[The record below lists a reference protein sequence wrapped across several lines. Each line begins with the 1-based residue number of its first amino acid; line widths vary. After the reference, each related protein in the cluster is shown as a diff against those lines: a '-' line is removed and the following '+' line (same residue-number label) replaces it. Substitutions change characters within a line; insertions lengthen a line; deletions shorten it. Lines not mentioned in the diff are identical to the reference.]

1 MQIDIERQGA
11 VTILRPRG
19 PLVQKDADSLRQKGL
34 DAIGGSLGRVVIDAS
49 AVAYLDSAGI
59 EALLDLADEL
69 ASAGQVLKLCAV
81 NETVREVFEVTDTD
95 AQFEHFEDVP
105 AAVRSFL

>member
-1 MQIDIERQGA
+1 MQIELERQGA

-19 PLVQKDADSLRQKGL
+19 PLVQKDADVLRQKGL
-34 DAIGGSLGRVVIDAS
+34 EAIGASLGRVVIDAS
-49 AVAYLDSAGI
+49 SVAYLDSAGV

-69 ASAGQVLKLCAV
+69 ANAGQVLKLCTA
-81 NETVREVFEVTDTD
+81 NETLREVFELTDTD
-95 AQFEHFEDVP
+95 SQFEHFEDVP

>member
-1 MQIDIERQGA
+1 MQIDVERQGA

-19 PLVQKDADSLRQKGL
+19 PLVQKDADALRQKGL
-34 DAIGGSLGRVVIDAS
+34 DAIGGALGRVVIDA
-49 AVAYLDSAGI
+49 AQVAYLDSSGI

-69 ASAGQVLKLCAV
+69 ANAGQVLKLCGV
-81 NETVREVFEVTDTD
+81 NETVREVFEVTETD
-95 AQFEHFEDVP
+95 SQFEHFEDVP